1 MSKDGIGSK
10 RLQRVAD
17 TAARKEAAA
26 PLFASGKE
34 VKAENTVALLEAV
47 IRAGDILNIEGN
59 NQKQADFLAD
69 CLNQVDPAKIHD
81 LHMVQSA
88 VPLPSHLDLFE
99 KGIAKK
105 LDFAFGGPQAGRV
118 ADFLSKGKLE
128 LGAIHTY
135 LELFGRYFLDLTPK
149 VSLICAYKGDRKG
162 NLYTGFNTEDTPA
175 IVEATKFRQGIVIA
189 QVNEIVDELPRVDIP
204 GDWVDA
210 VIQSPQPFF
219 IEPLFTRDP
228 ALITDNQIL
237 LAMLCLK
244 GIYGEYNVSS
254 MNHGIGFLTSAI
266 ELLLPTYGEELGL
279 KGKCCTH
286 MILNPHPTM
295 IPAIESDWVD
305 TIHCF
310 GGELGMEDYV
320 ASRPDVFF
328 IGPDGTLRS
337 NRAFAQTAGH
347 YAIDMFIGGT
357 LQIDKYGNSSTAT
370 AGRVAG
376 FGGAPNMGCDAK
388 GRRHPSGAWLKCGSE
403 IPTLDEQIGTMPR
416 GKRLVVQGVETFGE
430 GRKPAFVE
438 ELDAWQLARDANLDL
453 PPVMIYGDDLTHVVT
468 EEGIAYLNRCPDMET
483 RMAAI
488 RAVAGYT
495 DIGLAA
501 KPDETRRLRE
511 ANIVKTPKDLGVDP
525 ARASRELLA
534 AKNMRDLVTWSGG
547 LYNPP
552 ARFRN
557 W

>member
-1 MSKDGIGSK
+1 
-10 RLQRVAD
+10 
-17 TAARKEAAA
+17 
-26 PLFASGKE
+26 
-34 VKAENTVALLEAV
+34 
-47 IRAGDILNIEGN
+47 
-59 NQKQADFLAD
+59 
-69 CLNQVDPAKIHD
+69 
-81 LHMVQSA
+81 
-88 VPLPSHLDLFE
+88 
-99 KGIAKK
+99 
-105 LDFAFGGPQAGRV
+105 
-118 ADFLSKGKLE
+118 
-128 LGAIHTY
+128 
-135 LELFGRYFLDLTPK
+135 
-149 VSLICAYKGDRKG
+149 
-162 NLYTGFNTEDTPA
+162 
-175 IVEATKFRQGIVIA
+175 
-189 QVNEIVDELPRVDIP
+189 
-204 GDWVDA
+204 
-210 VIQSPQPFF
+210 VIQSPKPFF

-228 ALITDNQIL
+228 ALVTDSQIL
-237 LAMLCLK
+237 LAMMCLK
-244 GIYGEYNVSS
+244 GIYAEYGVSS

-266 ELLLPTYGEELGL
+266 ELILPTYGLELGL

-295 IPAIESDWVD
+295 IPAIEEGWVD

-328 IGPDGTLRS
+328 VGPDGSLRS

-388 GRRHPSGAWLKCGSE
+388 GRRHPTDAWLKCGQELPSLE
-403 IPTLDEQIGTMPR
+403 RDIGNLPR

-430 GRKPAFVE
+430 GRAPVFVD
-438 ELDAWQLARDANLDL
+438 ELDAWKLARDADL
-453 PPVMIYGDDLTHVVT
+453 PIPPVMIYGDDLTHIVT
-468 EEGIAYLNRCPDMET
+468 EEGIAYLNRCKDMEA

-488 RAVAGYT
+488 RAVAGFT

-501 KPDETRRLRE
+501 KPEETRALRE
-511 ANIVKTPKDLGVDP
+511 AGIVKTVSDLGINP
-525 ARASRELLA
+525 ARANRDLLA
-534 AKNMRDLVTWSGG
+534 AKSMRDLVTWSGG